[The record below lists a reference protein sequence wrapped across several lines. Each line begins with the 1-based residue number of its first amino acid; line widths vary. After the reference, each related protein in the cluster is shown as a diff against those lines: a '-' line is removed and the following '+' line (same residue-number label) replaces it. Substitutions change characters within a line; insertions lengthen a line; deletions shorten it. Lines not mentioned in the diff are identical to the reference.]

1 MKTKPIQT
9 ALTQSLGSKHPK
21 LSGFKSTTLS
31 DTIASKLVEGINT
44 NPRSYD
50 GSNRAIAAPQHLVTQ
65 VANKTATNV
74 VDSENMMQL
83 LPDLELAKQV
93 MVSSILSPNDLIS
106 TALTYGSTADDLGEV
121 KALLVDVIKDYF
133 ENSYKIKTLLP
144 RMLEEAL
151 FTKGAY
157 PIAVIPE
164 SSIDEAIN
172 STGRVS
178 LESLRDELTANDE
191 LVNYGILGNAKTTK
205 TPGKL
210 NFGLESYDTQTPYV
224 AEVPNLYL
232 SVTDNISVLKFP
244 RLHEKLVADRVQ
256 DAYAKKQM
264 SMELYSSTN
273 KTDDN
278 ITRESLYRPRNFNFT
293 PVLTIKT
300 LSQLDKPTVGHPLVM
315 TLPTESVIPVHVP
328 SAPEEHIGYFIV
340 IDKHGNPVRASSTQ
354 DFYADLS
361 YNTGAIR
368 DMSSQLLAQ
377 TRRASEGR
385 KQNSSDEI
393 ALMDEAM
400 QMYTDVV
407 ENDLISRLQNG
418 IYGEN
423 VKVSRPTEIYRMM
436 FARACSRMMTQLV
449 YIPLSLMTYI
459 AFDYNSNGV
468 GKSLLEA
475 TKILGSIRAM
485 LLFANTVAAIKNS
498 VNHVVVNIELDPADP
513 SPDRTVEFLM
523 GEYAKTRQA
532 SYPIGASS
540 PVDIV
545 NYLQNAG
552 VEVVT
557 SGHPGYPETKVTV
570 EDKQANHTKVDTDL
584 DEMLKK
590 RQLMAVGMAPET
602 VDLSMNVEFAT
613 SVVSSNVLLAKR
625 AMVYQVVFTAHLVD
639 HMQKFTCNSKVLM
652 DALREIIDN
661 NREMLSL
668 PKDSKASTDSIAM
681 YFINSL
687 TLTLP
692 EPDLAQ
698 VEMQMAAFENY
709 TKGLDATLPAFVSS
723 EMFDSTLMGEVANAI
738 PQTIA
743 ILKAQFQRQWLQNNN
758 VMPELFKLVT
768 FSDEDGPAFDL
779 LKEHDHYML
788 GIQKSLVEFMRKS
801 IATSTASDKALA
813 DVRDAVG
820 ADAADAGGG
829 DDSGGDD
836 TGGDADSGGDTG
848 DDGDFDMGG
857 EGDTEATDDANQADA
872 DADAGDDDA
881 DVDKDK
887 DADKDADK
895 AVDKDADKD
904 DDADK

>member
-1 MKTKPIQT
+1 MKNKPIQT
-9 ALTQSLGSKHPK
+9 ALTHSLGSKHPK
-21 LSGFKSTTLS
+21 LSGFKSTALS
-31 DTIASKLVEGINT
+31 ESIASKLVEGINT

-50 GSNRAIAAPQHLVTQ
+50 GTNRAIAAPQHLVTQ

-74 VDSENMMQL
+74 VDAENMMQL

-93 MVSSILSPNDLIS
+93 LVSSILSPNDLMS

-121 KALLVDVIKDYF
+121 KALLVDVIKEYF

-157 PIAVIPE
+157 PVAVIPE

-172 STGRVS
+172 STSRVS
-178 LESLRDELTANDE
+178 LEDLKDELTSNNE
-191 LVNYGILGNAKTTK
+191 LVHYGILGNAKAAA
-205 TPGKL
+205 PSGKL
-210 NFGLESYDTQTPYV
+210 NFGLESFDTRTPYDG
-224 AEVPNLYL
+224 EVPNLHL
-232 SVTDNISVLKFP
+232 SITDNINVLKFP

-264 SMELYSSTN
+264 SMEMYTSA
-273 KTDDN
+273 KPGGEV
-278 ITRESLYRPRNFNFT
+278 TRESLYRPRNFNFT
-293 PVLTIKT
+293 PVLTVKT

-328 SAPEEHIGYFIV
+328 SAPEEHIGYFVV

-377 TRRASEGR
+377 TRRGSEGR
-385 KQNSSDEI
+385 KASSGDEL
-393 ALMDEAM
+393 ALLDEAM

-407 ENDLISRLQNG
+407 ENDLMSRLQNG

-459 AFDYNSNGV
+459 AFDYNGSGV
-468 GKSLLEA
+468 GKSLLES

-570 EDKQANHTKVDTDL
+570 EDKQASHTKVDTDL

-590 RQLMAVGMAPET
+590 RQLMSVGMAPET
-602 VDLSMNVEFAT
+602 VDLSMNVDFAT

-625 AMVYQVVFTAHLVD
+625 AMVYQVVFTSHLVD

-652 DALREIIDN
+652 DQLRDIIET
-661 NREMLSL
+661 NRELLAL

-687 TLTLP
+687 TLALP

-698 VEMQMAAFENY
+698 VEMQMAAFDNY
-709 TKGLDATLPAFVSS
+709 TKGLDAVLPAFISS
-723 EMFDSTLMGEVANAI
+723 DMFESSLMGEVGDKI

-743 ILKAQFQRQWLQNNN
+743 VLKAQFQRQWLQNNN

-788 GIQKSLVEFMRKS
+788 GIQKSLLEFMRKS
-801 IATSTASDKALA
+801 IATATASDKALEN
-813 DVRDAVG
+813 VRNAVG
-820 ADAADAGGG
+820 ADENAGGG

-836 TGGDADSGGDTG
+836 TGDGEDGGDDTG
-848 DDGDFDMGG
+848 VDDDFDMGG
-857 EGDTEATDDANQADA
+857 EGDTEATDEADQSDADAGADDA
-872 DADAGDDDA
+872 DADKDA
-881 DVDKDK
+881 DAEDK
-887 DADKDADK
+887 DADKD
-895 AVDKDADKD
+895 VDADED
-904 DDADK
+904 EDK

>member
-1 MKTKPIQT
+1 MKNKPIQT
-9 ALTQSLGSKHPK
+9 ALTQPIGSKHPK
-21 LSGFKSTTLS
+21 LSGFKSTSLS
-31 DTIASKLVEGINT
+31 DAIASKLVEGINT
-44 NPRSYD
+44 SPRSYD
-50 GSNRAIAAPQHLVTQ
+50 GNSRTIATPQHLVTQ

-93 MVSSILSPNDLIS
+93 LVSSILSPNDLIS
-106 TALTYGSTADDLGEV
+106 TALTYGSSADDLGEV
-121 KALLVDVIKDYF
+121 KGLLVDVIKDYF

-157 PIAVIPE
+157 PVAVIPE

-172 STGRVS
+172 STGRVT
-178 LESLRDELTANDE
+178 LESLKDELTANDE
-191 LVNYGILGNAKTTK
+191 LVNYGILGNAKSQATS
-205 TPGKL
+205 GKL
-210 NFGLESYDTQTPYV
+210 NFGLESYDTRTPYI
-224 AEVPNLYL
+224 AEVPNLHL

-264 SMELYSSTN
+264 SMELYSST
-273 KTDDN
+273 KPDTEVA
-278 ITRESLYRPRNFNFT
+278 RESLYRPRNFNFT
-293 PVLTIKT
+293 PVLTVKT
-300 LSQLDKPTVGHPLVM
+300 LSQLEKPTVGHPLVM

-328 SAPEEHIGYFIV
+328 SAPEEHIGYFVV

-393 ALMDEAM
+393 ALLDEAM

-407 ENDLISRLQNG
+407 ENDLLSRLQNG
-418 IYGEN
+418 VYGEN

-449 YIPLSLMTYI
+449 FIPQSLMTYI
-459 AFDYNSNGV
+459 AFDYNSYGV
-468 GKSLLEA
+468 GKSLLES

-498 VNHVVVNIELDPADP
+498 VNHVAVNIELDPADP

-570 EDKQANHTKVDTDL
+570 EDKQASHTKVDTDL

-590 RQLMAVGMAPET
+590 RQLMSVGMAPET
-602 VDLSMNVEFAT
+602 VDLSMNVDFAT

-625 AMVYQVVFTAHLVD
+625 AMVYQVVFTSHLVD

-661 NREMLSL
+661 NRNLL
-668 PKDSKASTDSIAM
+668 TQTKASTDSIAM

-687 TLTLP
+687 TLSLP

-723 EMFDSTLMGEVANAI
+723 EMFDSSLMGDVANAI

-743 ILKAQFQRQWLQNNN
+743 ILKAQFQRQWLQSNN
-758 VMPELFKLVT
+758 VMPELFKLIT
-768 FSDEDGPAFDL
+768 FSDEDGPAFDM

-788 GIQKSLVEFMRKS
+788 GLQKSLLEFMRKS
-801 IATSTASDKALA
+801 IATATASDKALNA
-813 DVRDAVG
+813 VRDAVG
-820 ADAADAGGG
+820 ADEDAGGG

-836 TGGDADSGGDTG
+836 SGGG
-848 DDGDFDMGG
+848 DDGGDDTGSDDDFDMGG
-857 EGDTEATDDANQADA
+857 EGDTETTDEADQADA
-872 DADAGDDDA
+872 DDDA
-881 DVDKDK
+881 DAD

-895 AVDKDADKD
+895 EDVDADKD
-904 DDADK
+904 DDKDADKEPDEDK

>member
-1 MKTKPIQT
+1 MKNKPIQS
-9 ALTQSLGSKHPK
+9 ALTAGLGSKHPR
-21 LSGFKSTTLS
+21 LPGFKSTAVS
-31 DTIASKLVEGINT
+31 DAITSKLVDAVST
-44 NPRSYD
+44 TPRSYAGKD
-50 GSNRAIAAPQHLVTQ
+50 RQITPPNHLVSQ

-93 MVSSILSPNDLIS
+93 LVSSILSPNDLMS

-121 KALLVDVIKDYF
+121 KGLLVDVIKNYF
-133 ENSYKIKTLLP
+133 DNSYKIKPLLAGW
-144 RMLEEAL
+144 LEDAL
-151 FTKGAY
+151 FAKGAY
-157 PIAVIPE
+157 PLAVIPE

-172 STGRVS
+172 STARVS
-178 LESLRDELTANDE
+178 LEALRDELSKDGE
-191 LVNYGILGNAKTTK
+191 PVHYGILGNPSKPTVGLDK
-205 TPGKL
+205 KL
-210 NFGLESYDTQTPYV
+210 NFGIESFSASSTPYKS
-224 AEVPNLYL
+224 EVPLVYL
-232 SVTDNISVLKFP
+232 SVTDNLSVFKFP

-256 DAYAKKQM
+256 DAYATKQM
-264 SMELYSSTN
+264 SMELYSNLSST
-273 KTDDN
+273 DN
-278 ITRESLYRPRNFNFT
+278 TARESLYRPRNFAFT
-293 PVLTIKT
+293 PVLSLKT

-315 TLPTESVIPVHVP
+315 ALPTESVIPVHVP
-328 SAPEEHIGYFIV
+328 SSPEEHIGYFIV
-340 IDKHGNPVRASSTQ
+340 LDKHGNPVRASSTQ

-377 TRRASEGR
+377 TRRGSEGR
-385 KQNSSDEI
+385 KQNSSDEL
-393 ALMDEAM
+393 ALVDEAM
-400 QMYTDVV
+400 QVYTDVV
-407 ENDLISRLQNG
+407 ESDLLSRLQNG

-423 VKVSRPTEIYRMM
+423 VKISRPTEIYRMM
-436 FARACSRMMTQLV
+436 FARACARMMTQLV
-449 YIPLSLMTYI
+449 FVPQSLMTYI

-468 GKSLLEA
+468 GKSLLES

-557 SGHPGYPETKVTV
+557 SGHPGYPETKVNV

-590 RQLMAVGMAPET
+590 RQLMSLGMAPET
-602 VDLSMNVEFAT
+602 VDLSMNVDFAT

-625 AMVYQVVFTAHLVD
+625 AMVYQVKFTAHLVD

-652 DALREIIDN
+652 DELRDIIET
-661 NREMLSL
+661 NRELIA
-668 PKDSKASTDSIAM
+668 KETKASTDSIAL

-687 TLTLP
+687 TVDLP

-723 EMFDSTLMGEVANAI
+723 EMFDSSLMGDVANAI

-758 VMPELFKLVT
+758 VMPELFKLTT

-801 IATSTASDKALA
+801 IATATASDKALNA
-813 DVRDAVG
+813 VRDAVG
-820 ADAADAGGG
+820 ADDDAGGG

-836 TGGDADSGGDTG
+836 TDAGDDDSGGD
-848 DDGDFDMGG
+848 DDGGDFDMGG
-857 EGDTEATDDANQADA
+857 EGDTEATDEADQEGA
-872 DADAGDDDA
+872 DDDTEDDA
-881 DVDKDK
+881 DTDTVDADKDADTDKDK
-887 DADKDADK
+887 DADKDDDK
-895 AVDKDADKD
+895 
-904 DDADK
+904 